1 MSVSTRYQGRRKY
14 HNQAIATPTSYEI
27 RTVLP
32 LYLTSTST
40 EKGAIA
46 LDPWRGPSRA
56 RHATTAPGI
65 HTIAADHISRTDMMF
80 HSIRRAFN
88 SEACPAV
95 AANRRNCCHQKPAR
109 RQQQQ
114 VALATTTSCTTA
126 TLVRTSGVAKGGPG
140 GMGPSWESFPAREG
154 PAPVRYCVS
163 DDSVGQRRSDRSPT
177 TSQPLPPAPS
187 PAAQPGDSR
196 SPSRDSLWMIWM
208 VAEAA
213 ASSLLSQPS
222 NDRAAA
228 GARRR

>member
-1 MSVSTRYQGRRKY
+1 MLERMSVSTRYQGRRKY

-114 VALATTTSCTTA
+114 VALATNNVVHYGHSCKNIRRGEGRPRWNGPFLGIFPSA
-126 TLVRTSGVAKGGPG
+126 GGSRSRPVL
-140 GMGPSWESFPAREG
+140 RQRRQRR
-154 PAPVRYCVS
+154 PAP
-163 DDSVGQRRSDRSPT
+163 
-177 TSQPLPPAPS
+177 
-187 PAAQPGDSR
+187 
-196 SPSRDSLWMIWM
+196 
-208 VAEAA
+208 
-213 ASSLLSQPS
+213 
-222 NDRAAA
+222 
-228 GARRR
+228 